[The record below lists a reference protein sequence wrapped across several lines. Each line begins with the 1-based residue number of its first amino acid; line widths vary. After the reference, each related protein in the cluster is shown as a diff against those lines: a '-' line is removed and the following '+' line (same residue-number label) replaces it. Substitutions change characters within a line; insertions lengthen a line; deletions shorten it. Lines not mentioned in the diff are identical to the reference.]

1 MGMKPRHKG
10 RSYWGGVQAPSQFSP
25 LLPAP
30 CSPASFDRLLHL
42 GERHRRGKGCE
53 RKGDSVT
60 GRITFPSRKAYAS
73 NTPQKSY
80 ASKQG

>member
-30 CSPASFDRLLHL
+30 CPLPLLTKSENL
-42 GERHRRGKGCE
+42 AVK
-53 RKGDSVT
+53 RKVIAW
-60 GRITFPSRKAYAS
+60 RVRVC
-73 NTPQKSY
+73 QRC
-80 ASKQG
+80 